1 MGISLLVI
9 TAIGLLAIMYFSL
22 QVESGVRAYVGG
34 EGLYSK
40 GQKDAAYHLIRYAGT
55 REEAEYQAYLEAI
68 AIPRGDKIARL
79 ELEKPD
85 PDLDVAAAGFAQGRN
100 HPADIPVLIATFR
113 VFRQVSYIDEAIAIW
128 TEGDALIDQLVA
140 DGDRL
145 HELITSGTA
154 SAAEIDSVVDD
165 VGALNEQL
173 TVLEDRFSAVLGD
186 GARWVRDLL
195 FIVAAAA
202 TALLLAIAGAV
213 FIWFVR
219 RIRRSESR
227 YRLLLAAAPD
237 AIVVADRRRPDR
249 AVQRGRRADRGLPGR
264 RRDRPT
270 GLVRGRAQ
278 WRNAGRLDGPARSG
292 NASRA
297 GCPGESVRPPA
308 TGAPGPSRRRQ
319 PLLGGNRRSRTWALA
334 RSREPRSSSAT
345 SASDMPPADALRESQ
360 EHLAFALEAGR
371 MGTFE
376 WELGSGLVRWSDSLE
391 GIIGIP
397 PGSFGGTYEALVELV
412 HPDDR
417 QAMRQALE
425 RATATDG
432 DYLVECRMGPPG
444 AQATQIVAQG
454 RVVRDEF
461 GEPVRLVGVALD
473 VTARREL
480 ESQLRHAQKMES
492 VGRLAGGIAHDFN
505 NLLTAITGH
514 GDLLAQSVE
523 DDDPLQV
530 DIAAINAAAA
540 RAAALTRQLLAY
552 GRQSLLRPEPV
563 DLNAVVSDIEPML
576 RRLIGE
582 DVELRTQLEPDLGW
596 VEADAGQLDQVI
608 LNLVVNA
615 RDALSSGGTVVLSTE
630 NVELDDAYAAE
641 HPGARPG
648 QYVAV
653 SVSDNGF
660 GIDPTTLGRIFEPYF
675 TTKDRGRGTGLGL
688 ATVLGIVEQSGGHID
703 VTSEVGE
710 GTSFHVY
717 LPRQEGPTAGAP
729 VEAPVREA
737 PEGGRET
744 VLLAEDEDSVRRLA
758 TMVLERNGYRVIAA
772 PDGRAAIEAA
782 AAPRWTDRSPVDRRD
797 HARTQ
802 RSGAG
807 RPVRRAPSPGP
818 GPVHVR
824 LRRRGALRPG
834 RPGRQ
839 RRVPGQAVRPLG
851 ARPQD
856 PRGARRGIVGPA
868 VSRPAVSRPAVG
880 RRRPRPAR
888 SLGTARPAGRDSA
901 GRTHRSPI
909 VGRASRRRRRE
920 PRSVERAGTSRTGRE
935 SGRAALGR
943 RADPSPSE
951 PSSGVPQ
958 RPRPP
963 AGEGPGSAVRRPA
976 STASR
981 SSCRPPARPSAR
993 PPPRRSRART

>member
-1 MGISLLVI
+1 MLVV
-9 TAIGLLAIMYFSL
+9 TAIGLLAIIYFSL

-40 GQKDAAYHLIRYAGT
+40 GQKDAAYHLLRYAGT
-55 REEAEYQAYLEAI
+55 RDEAEYQAYLEAI

-85 PDLDVAAAGFAQGRN
+85 PDLDVATAGFAQGRN
-100 HPADIPVLIATFR
+100 HPEDIPVLIATFR
-113 VFRQVSYIDEAIAIW
+113 VFRQVSYIDQAIAIW

-145 HELITSGTA
+145 HELIASGTA
-154 SAAEIDSVVDD
+154 SAAEIEAVVDD
-165 VGALNEQL
+165 VGVLNEQL

-202 TALLLAIAGAV
+202 TALLLAIAGAL

-219 RIRRSESR
+219 RIRRSEGR

-237 AIVVADRRRPDR
+237 AIVVADRDGRIVLFNEAAERIVGSRAADVLGRPVASVVELDGAPPAGAAPPTATATAGNAPARRPLELQ
-249 AVQRGRRADRGLPGR
+249 ARRADGSRFWAESTVADLGLGPEPGTTVIF
-264 RRDRPT
+264 RDVSERH
-270 GLVRGRAQ
+270 A
-278 WRNAGRLDGPARSG
+278 
-292 NASRA
+292 ASH
-297 GCPGESVRPPA
+297 
-308 TGAPGPSRRRQ
+308 
-319 PLLGGNRRSRTWALA
+319 
-334 RSREPRSSSAT
+334 
-345 SASDMPPADALRESQ
+345 ALRESQ

-376 WELGSGLVRWSDSLE
+376 WELSSGVVRWSDGME
-391 GIIGIP
+391 GIVGIP
-397 PGSFGGTYEALVELV
+397 PGSFDGTYEALVELV

-417 QAMRQALE
+417 PAMRQAIE

-454 RVVRDEF
+454 RVVRDEV

-514 GDLLAQSVE
+514 GDLLARSVA
-523 DDDPLQV
+523 DDDPVQV

-582 DVELRTQLEPDLGW
+582 DVELRTELEPDLGW

-615 RDALSSGGTVVLSTE
+615 RDALSSGGTVVLSTA
-630 NVELDDAYAAE
+630 NVEHDDAYAAE
-641 HPGARPG
+641 HPGALPG
-648 QYVAV
+648 NYVAV
-653 SVSDNGF
+653 SVSDDGF

-688 ATVLGIVEQSGGHID
+688 ATVLGIVEQSGGHIE

-717 LPRQEGPTAGAP
+717 LPRQEGPTSGAA
-729 VEAPVREA
+729 VEAPARAA

-758 TMVLERNGYRVIAA
+758 AMILERNGYRVIAA
-772 PDGRAAIEAA
+772 PDGRAALEAA
-782 AAPRWTDRSPVDRRD
+782 AAHDGPIDLLLTDVIM
-797 HARTQ
+797 
-802 RSGAG
+802 
-807 RPVRRAPSPGP
+807 PG
-818 GPVHVR
+818 
-824 LRRRGALRPG
+824 LN
-834 RPGRQ
+834 
-839 RRVPGQAVRPLG
+839 
-851 ARPQD
+851 
-856 PRGARRGIVGPA
+856 
-868 VSRPAVSRPAVG
+868 
-880 RRRPRPAR
+880 
-888 SLGTARPAGRDSA
+888 
-901 GRTHRSPI
+901 
-909 VGRASRRRRRE
+909 
-920 PRSVERAGTSRTGRE
+920 GRE
-935 SGRAALGR
+935 LADQFVVLHPQARVLFMSGYAGEALSAQGVL
-943 RADPSPSE
+943 DPNVAFLAKPFVPSE
-951 PSSGVPQ
+951 LARKIREVLD
-958 RPRPP
+958 
-963 AGEGPGSAVRRPA
+963 GE
-976 STASR
+976 
-981 SSCRPPARPSAR
+981 
-993 PPPRRSRART
+993 